1 MAASVAIIREDRM
14 LLIREKR
21 GRASKLSLPGGKA
34 QPGETYGMTAS
45 REAYEETG
53 RQLSELTR
61 WAITN
66 IAKWTEC
73 APARQHV
80 GVLYLTED
88 DPDTTVHGRF
98 NRTLANDNP
107 RSKTVIEGLE
117 WHPLDLVRNYAW
129 RREHMHF
136 HGDHLARMACAAM

>member
-1 MAASVAIIREDRM
+1 MAASVAIIHKDHM

-34 QPGETYGMTAS
+34 QPGETYGMTAA
-45 REAYEETG
+45 REACEETG
-53 RQLSELTR
+53 RQLSEHTR
-61 WAITN
+61 AAITA

-80 GVLYLTED
+80 AVMHLTEE
-88 DPDTTVHGRF
+88 DPDMTVHERF
-98 NRTLANDNP
+98 DRAAANDNP
-107 RSKTVIEGLE
+107 CSKTVIEALE
-117 WHPLDLVRNYAW
+117 WHALDLVRNHAW

-136 HGDHLARMACAAM
+136 HSDHLARTACAAM